1 MKNVDKADIM
11 KLIEESVEITETG
24 KDPIR
29 RTRTKLLVSRL
40 KVDNVSEDDKKVVI
54 KMSLSNPTPSDIK
67 KTYRLMRRITPYIVT
82 RLDLRKKVVF
92 NVE

>member
-1 MKNVDKADIM
+1 MRKDDIM

-24 KDPIR
+24 KDPMR
-29 RTRTKLLVSRL
+29 RARTKLLVSRL
-40 KVDNVSEDDKKVVI
+40 NVSEIDEDDTKVVV

-82 RLDLRKKVVF
+82 RLDLRKKLIF